1 MATQVHNK
9 HILISINTYMLSNTV
24 HVSKKTRVS
33 LYCFVLAINSGNI
46 NHVTSIRLTFNS
58 SAYLYQHA
66 HVAHI
71 AQALRIMTDPSLS
84 TFHSNDDT
92 LKYSY
97 WRDIVLGFGQ
107 FDERNPSKMTLKTD
121 VSGGHSDYLG

>member
-1 MATQVHNK
+1 MATLVQTN
-9 HILISINTYMLSNTV
+9 HILVSIRTCYQAQYTYP
-24 HVSKKTRVS
+24 KTRVS
-33 LYCFVLAINSGNI
+33 LCCFVLAINSGNI

-97 WRDIVLGFGQ
+97 WRDIVLGFDQ
-107 FDERNPSKMTLKTD
+107 FDERN
-121 VSGGHSDYLG
+121 